1 MTSPIPLPSSFE
13 SECRS
18 TCARFLFSHSIKL
31 HVYERVPLHRYAQQ
45 HDWPLDE
52 ADFRPVSPAP
62 SDQTNARGGP
72 HREETNA
79 SGGPHREELLRS
91 EDKAAGVA
99 NHQQQT
105 VEAAVVVPVPV
116 AGREDDARTADVN
129 KVGKRGKKK
138 TKGKDS
144 LFHDASD
151 LYEPPSIEEL
161 AGAVA
166 GAGHVQTA
174 STALAKFS
182 FAALMEDEEAAEGDD
197 L

>member
-31 HVYERVPLHRYAQQ
+31 HVYERVRLHRYAQQ

-72 HREETNA
+72 HREE
-79 SGGPHREELLRS
+79 LLRS

-105 VEAAVVVPVPV
+105 VEAAVVVHVPV

-138 TKGKDS
+138 TKGQDS

>member
-1 MTSPIPLPSSFE
+1 
-13 SECRS
+13 
-18 TCARFLFSHSIKL
+18 
-31 HVYERVPLHRYAQQ
+31 
-45 HDWPLDE
+45 
-52 ADFRPVSPAP
+52 
-62 SDQTNARGGP
+62 
-72 HREETNA
+72 
-79 SGGPHREELLRS
+79 LRS

-116 AGREDDARTADVN
+116 AGREDDARTAGVN

-138 TKGKDS
+138 TKGNG

-182 FAALMEDEEAAEGDD
+182 FAALMQDEEAAEGDD

>member
-1 MTSPIPLPSSFE
+1 LSWKALV
-13 SECRS
+13 
-18 TCARFLFSHSIKL
+18 A
-31 HVYERVPLHRYAQQ
+31 Q

-72 HREETNA
+72 HREE
-79 SGGPHREELLRS
+79 LLRS
-91 EDKAAGVA
+91 QDKAPGVA

-116 AGREDDARTADVN
+116 AGREDDARTAGVN

-138 TKGKDS
+138 TKGNG

-151 LYEPPSIEEL
+151 LYEPPSIEVRKVDFEAFEMNIFYPFSNYFYFKFVKDYNL
-161 AGAVA
+161 LQ
-166 GAGHVQTA
+166 H
-174 STALAKFS
+174 AKV
-182 FAALMEDEEAAEGDD
+182 
-197 L
+197 

>member
-129 KVGKRGKKK
+129 KVGKRGQK
-138 TKGKDS
+138 
-144 LFHDASD
+144 
-151 LYEPPSIEEL
+151 
-161 AGAVA
+161 
-166 GAGHVQTA
+166 
-174 STALAKFS
+174 
-182 FAALMEDEEAAEGDD
+182 
-197 L
+197 